1 MIIESKNTVHQ
12 PIDVVFDLLKN
23 NITDLVPY
31 LPNVDKIEEKSRN
44 KKGNKEDVV
53 STWTAKAEMPSILKK
68 IAKPDLFSWD
78 DIATWDLEK
87 KKVTYRLESK
97 LASNLYTATGE
108 NKLVAIDDN
117 TTEMIFTCE
126 VTPHPENFPGV
137 PKILAKKIVP
147 ALEGV
152 IKVLLEPNFSSMNEG
167 IKEYF
172 ENK

>member
-1 MIIESKNTVHQ
+1 MIIESKNIVHQ

-44 KKGNKEDVV
+44 KKGNREDVV

-126 VTPHPENFPGV
+126 VTPHPENFLEYQ
-137 PKILAKKIVP
+137 KYLLKK
-147 ALEGV
+147 
-152 IKVLLEPNFSSMNEG
+152 
-167 IKEYF
+167 
-172 ENK
+172 